1 MLILAVRIETYCN
14 QYATQTGQGPFL
26 FFDNEYPIV
35 STKSCFDDLRVP
47 PEHVSRRPTDTY
59 YVDDQTVSYS

>member
-1 MLILAVRIETYCN
+1 MIADN
-14 QYATQTGQGPFL
+14 QSPL
-26 FFDNEYPIV
+26 V

-59 YVDDQTVSYS
+59 YLDENTVSATSSSLIPHVMTLIR